1 MKILVTGATG
11 VIGSR
16 AIPMLLAAGHEVTAA
31 SRSAQADARLAQAGA
46 TRIALDLFDRQAVE
60 RVVSGHDAVINLAT
74 HMPKSSF
81 AALQPGAWVQN
92 DRIRR
97 DASACLVE
105 AAIGAGAR
113 LFIQESFAPVYPDCG
128 EAWIGETVPI
138 APVRYNRTVADAEQS
153 AQRFTRA
160 GRVGIV
166 LRFAAFYGPDSFQ
179 MTDFA
184 RALRLGWAPIPSR
197 PDAFLSSVSHD
208 DAASAVVA
216 ALDAPA
222 GAYNVAD
229 DEPLR
234 RAEYFGAL
242 AQALGLKAPRIPP
255 AWTARLF
262 GSIGELLARSQRM
275 SNGKLRLATRWSP
288 RYRSVREG
296 FPATIEAMRREGGR
310 PRAEAA

>member
-81 AALQPGAWVQN
+81 AALQPGAWAQN

-184 RALRLGWAPIPSR
+184 AWVGRRSPAVPTRSSRRFRMTTPLQRSSPLSMRQPAPIMSPTTSR
-197 PDAFLSSVSHD
+197 CVERNIS
-208 DAASAVVA
+208 
-216 ALDAPA
+216 
-222 GAYNVAD
+222 
-229 DEPLR
+229 
-234 RAEYFGAL
+234 
-242 AQALGLKAPRIPP
+242 
-255 AWTARLF
+255 
-262 GSIGELLARSQRM
+262 ARSL
-275 SNGKLRLATRWSP
+275 KRLD
-288 RYRSVREG
+288 
-296 FPATIEAMRREGGR
+296 
-310 PRAEAA
+310 

>member
-16 AIPMLLAAGHEVTAA
+16 AIPMLQAAGHEVTAA
-31 SRSAQADARLAQAGA
+31 SRSAQPGAR
-46 TRIALDLFDRQAVE
+46 RIALDLFDRQAVE
-60 RVVSGHDAVINLAT
+60 RVVAGHDAVINLAT

-81 AALQPGAWVQN
+81 AALQPAAWAQN
-92 DRIRR
+92 DRLRR
-97 DASACLVE
+97 EASACLVE

-128 EAWIGETVPI
+128 EAWIDETVPI
-138 APVRYNRTVADAEQS
+138 APVRYNRTVADAERS
-153 AQRFTRA
+153 AQRFTQT

-184 RALRLGWAPIPSR
+184 RALRVGWAPIPSR
-197 PDAFLSSVSHD
+197 PDAFLSSISHD

-234 RAEYFGAL
+234 RTEYFGAL
-242 AQALGLKAPRIPP
+242 AQALGLKGPRIPP

-262 GSIGELLARSQRM
+262 GSVGQLLARSQRM
-275 SNGKLRLATRWSP
+275 SNGKLRLATQWSP
-288 RYRSVREG
+288 RYSSVREG
-296 FPATIEAMRREGGR
+296 FPATIEEMRRNGWL
-310 PRAEAA
+310 PRAKAA